1 MSKKLEKIS
10 PRLDIYT
17 PEHPDL
23 SMRSAAVGT
32 LWVINE
38 SWDDDYDWNWRD
50 EEEERPNDIAV
61 RKVEESGLTV
71 TEVAEMIHFEGHSG
85 MPLDEAVKRILAS
98 WKDVD
103 RAAHISAY
111 EYIPEDICLSL
122 TEYSISR
129 NGAMSK
135 EVYYL
140 DWTKENVIEAGFI
153 RDSDFIYLVSPDRNR
168 EAFRKW
174 LENIGTDMKKANAVL
189 DRPEA
194 FEAFC
199 GSLGDTIFL
208 ADDRFGHSWETPASE
223 IDWDAYIRDI
233 PGMKKEK
240 DEREEEKQ

>member
-1 MSKKLEKIS
+1 MSDKTS
-10 PRLDIYT
+10 PELDIYT
-17 PEHPDL
+17 PEYSDL
-23 SMRSAAVGT
+23 SMRPAVVGT

-38 SWDDDYDWNWRD
+38 SWDDDYDWDWRD

-61 RKVEESGLTV
+61 RKVEESDLTV

-103 RAAHISAY
+103 RVAHISAY
-111 EYIPEDICLSL
+111 EYIPEDRCLSL
-122 TEYSISR
+122 SEYGIS
-129 NGAMSK
+129 NTGAIRKK
-135 EVYYL
+135 EVHYL

-153 RDSDFIYLVSPDRNR
+153 RDSDFIYLVPPDRNR

-189 DRPEA
+189 DTPEA

-223 IDWDAYIRDI
+223 IDWGAYIRDI
-233 PGMKKEK
+233 SSMKKEK